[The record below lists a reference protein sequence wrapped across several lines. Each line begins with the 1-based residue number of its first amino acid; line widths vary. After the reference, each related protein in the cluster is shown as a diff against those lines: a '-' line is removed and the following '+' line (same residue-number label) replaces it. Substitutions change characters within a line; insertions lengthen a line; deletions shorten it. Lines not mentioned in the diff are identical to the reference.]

1 MKTAVTKKKMNNK
14 EKKMNNKEK
23 KMNNKE
29 KQMNNKEKQMN
40 KLIQIYNM
48 SNILD
53 NKK

>member
-1 MKTAVTKKKMNNK
+1 MKTAVTK
-14 EKKMNNKEK
+14 KKMNNKEK